1 VTRRRR
7 WCAAWLAV
15 FVAASTAAPAA
26 GHQAPSEPLGE
37 SDALRAAQLA
47 FFNGRYLDAAAAAQ
61 TIQQS
66 RPDELAAI
74 ELRTSALLFQIR
86 RTLGSASKSERKAAL
101 ARCEPCAEWT
111 AVIAEETAR
120 ARSLARSRLSKDRT
134 DETALFFLAKIDLTY
149 LWLQLEPLGRKKGWN
164 EYWEARRSL
173 DLLLDRN
180 PLHVRA
186 RVARAW
192 IDYIVDT
199 RLPKG
204 TRWLLGG
211 GNRERALETMRR
223 AAAADADIDVRA
235 EAAFALWE
243 MEVREKNIPAA
254 VEVVRR
260 LYVDFPGNRDVVTF
274 LERHDPLFRA
284 TETR

>member
-1 VTRRRR
+1 VTRRQS
-7 WCAAWLAV
+7 CGAWLAAV
-15 FVAASTAAPAA
+15 VAACLLAPPAS
-26 GHQAPSEPLGE
+26 GQAPPETTGE
-37 SDALRAAQLA
+37 ADALRAAQLA
-47 FFNGRYLDAAAAAQ
+47 FFNGRYLDAAAAARQ
-61 TIQQS
+61 VQQH
-66 RPDELAAI
+66 RPDELAAY
-74 ELRTSALLFQIR
+74 ELHTSALLFQIR
-86 RTLGSASKSERKAAL
+86 RTLGSPSKSERKAAL
-101 ARCEPCAEWT
+101 ARCARCGEW
-111 AVIAEETAR
+111 IAAIAAETAR
-120 ARSLARSRLSKDRT
+120 AQSLARSRLNKDRT
-134 DETALFFLAKIDLTY
+134 DENALFFLAKIDLTY

-173 DLLLDRN
+173 DSLLDRN

-211 GNRERALETMRR
+211 GNRERALDTMRR
-223 AAAADADIDVRA
+223 AAAADAEIDVRA

-243 MEVREKNIPAA
+243 MEVREKNVPAA
-254 VEVVRR
+254 LDVVRR
-260 LYVDFPGNRDVVTF
+260 LYVDFPENRDVVTF
-274 LERHDPLFRA
+274 LERHDPLFRV